1 MQLKN
6 KNFDEKSSAKDI
18 APNRQADQRR
28 RAGFAD
34 FSRFV
39 LLQWSGAECAIRR
52 REAATTC
59 IYGHVLRSLS
69 YFSKFLD
76 EKFGALSSLKNTQ
89 KKY

>member
-1 MQLKN
+1 VQLKN

-18 APNRQADQRR
+18 APDRQAGQRR

-59 IYGHVLRSLS
+59 IIWHILRS
-69 YFSKFLD
+69 FD
-76 EKFGALSSLKNTQ
+76 
-89 KKY
+89 KKSCFYEHKT